1 MDNIESEK
9 VLSSPSTQSSG
20 SEPLYT
26 PKLILDARLAGIS
39 DTTTY
44 LVEKGAQNTNL
55 YQERAASAT
64 PSGMSFN
71 VVVPGLNTAVSRLV
85 YLRSSITLQVKG
97 VPAAGQYL
105 VDLRKVALAPFPLQS
120 MFQTCQTTINTTSM
134 SIEMQDVLP
143 KILRMMDKKT
153 LDYYSNMCPTAL
165 DYFQN
170 YGDAL
175 RTVSDVNGCI
185 FNKSDKFHPRGCFPL
200 NVYELDGGGNIV
212 APTVGDGAA
221 SHTVFVKFSVCEPLL
236 MSPFVCDPTSNNIG
250 SITGINALKF
260 VFNLNGSNVRALRGV
275 FNVANPANPANLPV
289 VTLSNVSQPDTYLD
303 FTYLSP
309 FPSMKLPS
317 RCVTP
322 YLEVRKLSTL
332 CPQINAGAAPSV
344 GSGVNT
350 PSTAQTIQSNTIQL
364 NGIPDKL
371 IISVGPRES
380 DKNCTNSDSFLA
392 IEKVRIN
399 FGNKTSIL
407 GTYNNQGLFMISK
420 KNGLQDDWL
429 QFQGYAAC
437 PASYV
442 QPAIPAAGGADVGAR
457 TAVTYAGVNSFVQT
471 SGSVLCLSFG
481 EDLSLSHDWEAA
493 GGLGVYQLQVY
504 VDVANYSQAAL
515 ANYELSLIVVNSGML
530 VTQLGSSTIYTNM
543 LTSDEILKTSQ
554 QDPINHNS
562 FQRKLGGS
570 FWSNLKAV
578 GKKIK
583 PAASMARGVLN
594 KVDNPHA
601 KTASS
606 LLSSLG
612 AGRSAGSMSA
622 GSRLK
627 GRIY

>member
-20 SEPLYT
+20 SAPLYT

-64 PSGMSFN
+64 TSGMSFN

-85 YLRSSITLQVKG
+85 YLRSSITLAVNG
-97 VPAAGQYL
+97 TPAAGQYL

-165 DYFQN
+165 DYYQN
-170 YGDAL
+170 YGDAF
-175 RTVSDVNGCI
+175 RSVSDVNGSI
-185 FNKSDKFHPRGCFPL
+185 FSKSDKFHPRGCFPL
-200 NVYELDGGGNIV
+200 NVYSLDGGGAKI
-212 APTVGDGAA
+212 AQAIGTGAA
-221 SHTVFVKFSVCEPLL
+221 QTVYVQFSVCEPLL

-275 FNVANPANPANLPV
+275 FSGAPPT
-289 VTLSNVSQPDTYLD
+289 VTLSAVDQTNTYLD

-322 YLEVRKLSTL
+322 YLEVRKLSTT
-332 CPQINAGAAPSV
+332 CEQIPAGKAGPV
-344 GSGVNT
+344 GSGVAA
-350 PSTAQTIQSNTIQL
+350 PSAVKTLVSNTIQL

-371 IISVGPRES
+371 IISVGLRET
-380 DKNCTNSDSFLA
+380 DKNCTNADSFLA
-392 IEKVRIN
+392 INAVRVN

-437 PASYV
+437 PANYAL
-442 QPAIPAAGGADVGAR
+442 PAVPAAGGADVLAR
-457 TAVTYAGVNSFVQT
+457 TAVVYAGGNSSVLT
-471 SGSVLCLSFG
+471 SGSVVCLSFG

-493 GGLGVYQLQVY
+493 GGLGVYQMQVY
-504 VDVANYSQAAL
+504 VDVVNYGPTTLPPNAQSPAQ
-515 ANYELSLIVVNSGML
+515 ELSLIIVNSGML

-594 KVDNPHA
+594 KVDDPRA
-601 KTASS
+601 KSASS